1 MTFAAPRS
9 LLVILAWIPVTLWVD
24 TWASVPGQ
32 VLLGLITT
40 ALLVVLTL
48 AKPVIV
54 RWQVAIVVVFA
65 TVIELVFSGWL
76 GVYEYR
82 LGAVPA
88 YVPAGHGLVYL
99 AALDFGDW
107 RWAQRHARAWVR
119 FTVVVVVVVAVY
131 ALLGT
136 RHDVLG
142 AFWAVCLLWF
152 LRVGRAPL
160 LFVGAFWV
168 VSWLEVLGTRWG
180 VWTWQ
185 PYDTIVGWVPMGN
198 PPSVAAGG
206 YGWFDLVAVAGA
218 GWLAAKVQPWFS
230 SAKRR
235 ITKPDD
241 VQPESQGAVGLER
254 PGRAV
259 GVAAPDDLAQGG
271 DVHDVGDVGVL
282 GDGQGG
288 GQPSVVALDP
298 LVRVG
303 RLDAPD
309 DT

>member
-1 MTFAAPRS
+1 MTWPAPRS
-9 LLVILAWIPVTLWVD
+9 LLVILAWIPLTLWVD
-24 TWASVPGQ
+24 TWASVSGQ
-32 VLLGLITT
+32 VVLGVVTT
-40 ALLVVLTL
+40 ALLVALTL
-48 AKPVIV
+48 TKPVIV
-54 RWQVAIVVVFA
+54 RWQVTIVVVFA
-65 TVIELVFSGWL
+65 TIVELIFSGWL

-107 RWAQRHARAWVR
+107 QWAKRHARVLVR
-119 FTVVVVVVVAVY
+119 VTVVVVVMVAIY

-152 LRVGRAPL
+152 LRAGRAPL

-168 VSWLEVLGTRWG
+168 VSWLEVLGTRWA

-218 GWLAAKVQPWFS
+218 GWLASKFQPWFRNGRTAS
-230 SAKRR
+230 SSSPLQVSAEVPSSTGCSDQSVIVPPASVTIGTNAAMSHKLSAGSAAMSTLPSAT
-235 ITKPDD
+235 ITCDQKSP
-241 VQPESQGAVGLER
+241 
-254 PGRAV
+254 
-259 GVAAPDDLAQGG
+259 
-271 DVHDVGDVGVL
+271 
-282 GDGQGG
+282 
-288 GQPSVVALDP
+288 
-298 LVRVG
+298 
-303 RLDAPD
+303 
-309 DT
+309 